1 MYRYTAKSDQNLIVY
16 CKLLRKEVSIHCISR
31 TMTNALKEIKQR
43 SKYIKNQIAEYK
55 LNKESVLF
63 QAVRKFASLVNETVT
78 KEFLV
83 TTYMNTFGT
92 TADNDLV
99 YDLLG
104 WSNEDNTIGRRMR
117 IWCTTAVLTE
127 TLRLLD
133 EE

>member
-1 MYRYTAKSDQNLIVY
+1 
-16 CKLLRKEVSIHCISR
+16 
-31 TMTNALKEIKQR
+31 MTNALKEIKQR

-63 QAVRKFASLVNETVT
+63 QAVRKFASLVSPTVS

-99 YDLLG
+99 YDLLE

>member
-1 MYRYTAKSDQNLIVY
+1 MNNT
-16 CKLLRKEVSIHCISR
+16 
-31 TMTNALKEIKQR
+31 LKEIKQR
-43 SKYIKNQIAEYK
+43 SKYMAKQIAEY
-55 LNKESVLF
+55 NKTSDANIGNASVLF
-63 QAVRKFASLVNETVT
+63 QAVRKFAKLVDQTVT

-104 WSNEDNTIGRRMR
+104 WSNDDNTIGRRMR

-127 TLRLLD
+127 TLRLL
-133 EE
+133 ELAESN